1 MIRELDPTTLTFSMW
16 QQSRQEL
23 RDAEEE
29 LLRARHS
36 QCRLTGPEI
45 DELEARLA
53 VLRVRT
59 ERLLG
64 QALDALREYAQAG
77 NTGV

>member
-1 MIRELDPTTLTFSMW
+1 MIRELDSTTLTFSMW

-29 LLRARHS
+29 LLQARHS
-36 QCRLTGPEI
+36 QSRLTGSQI

-59 ERLLG
+59 DRLLG

-77 NTGV
+77 NTGM